1 MVDLRSLEVFF
12 WVVKLGGFGRA
23 AERLRITQPGI
34 SQRISQIEARHN
46 VRLLDRSSHKA
57 VVLTPKG
64 IEIYAYAERLLT
76 LHSEMMDCLSAPV
89 GLSGTVRIGVSET
102 LVHTMLGDLIGHL
115 HEQHPLVTPEI
126 VVDTSPNLQ
135 ASLLSGKLDV
145 ALLLGPVNEPGA
157 RNVPM
162 RDYELAWVARPDLK
176 LADPVRGA
184 GPLTLADL
192 ARWPILSYARGTRPH
207 AEIANLFSRPDL
219 PPSRIFAST
228 SVASILRMALEGIG
242 VGILPLAVVDREIDA
257 GRLVRLDVEA
267 TLTPL
272 RYTAS
277 TLVMPGSGAA
287 QVVAEMAARLS
298 RQGSGDEPGHAPDA
312 GAHAAR

>member
-23 AERLRITQPGI
+23 AERLHITQPGV

-46 VRLLDRSSHKA
+46 VRLLDRSGHKA
-57 VVLTPKG
+57 VVLTAKG
-64 IEIYAYAERLLT
+64 IELYAYAERLLA
-76 LHSEMMDCLSAPV
+76 LHSEMMGCLSTPV
-89 GLSGTVRIGVSET
+89 GLAGTVRIGVSET
-102 LVHTMLGDLIGHL
+102 LVHTLLGDLVGHL
-115 HEQHPLVTPEI
+115 HERHPLVTPEI

-157 RNVPM
+157 RNVAM
-162 RDYELAWVARPDLK
+162 RDYELAWVAAPTLK
-176 LADPVRGA
+176 LSDPVTATGT
-184 GPLTLADL
+184 LTLADL
-192 ARWPILSYARGTRPH
+192 ARWPILSYARGTQPH
-207 AEIANLFSRPDL
+207 AEIADLFSRPDL

-228 SVASILRMALEGIG
+228 SVASILRMTLDGIG
-242 VGILPLAVVDREIDA
+242 VGILPLAVVDEEIAA
-257 GRLVRLDVEA
+257 GRLVRLAVER

-277 TLVMPGSGAA
+277 YLAMPGSGVA
-287 QVVAEMAARLS
+287 QTVAEMA
-298 RQGSGDEPGHAPDA
+298 GGG
-312 GAHAAR
+312 GGGGGGGGAAR

>member
-23 AERLRITQPGI
+23 AGRLRITQPGI

-46 VRLLDRSSHKA
+46 VKLLDRSSHKA
-57 VVLTPKG
+57 VVLTAKG
-64 IEIYAYAERLLT
+64 MEVYSYAERLLA
-76 LHSEMMDCLSAPV
+76 LHSEMMGCLSTPV
-89 GLSGTVRIGVSET
+89 ALSGTVRIGVSET
-102 LVHTMLGDLIGHL
+102 LVHTMLGDLVGCL
-115 HEQHPLVTPEI
+115 HARHPLVTPEI

-162 RDYELAWVARPDLK
+162 RDYELAWVAKPDLP
-176 LADPVRGA
+176 LSDPVSGT
-184 GPLTLADL
+184 GTLTLADL
-192 ARWPILSYARGTRPH
+192 ARWPILSYARGTQPH
-207 AEIANLFSRPDL
+207 AAIADLFRRPDL

-228 SVASILRMALEGIG
+228 SVASILRMALDGIG
-242 VGILPLAVVDREIDA
+242 VGILPLAVVAGDIAA
-257 GRLVRLDVEA
+257 GRLAQLKVER
-267 TLTPL
+267 TLAPL

-277 TLVMPGSGAA
+277 YLAMPGSGVA
-287 QVVAEMAARLS
+287 QSVAEMAARLS
-298 RQGSGDEPGHAPDA
+298 RQDPIPEDLPS
-312 GAHAAR
+312 